1 MIRLLWAY
9 ILRVTKN
16 KGSEAAVRH
25 RIALILALTVVVLF
39 GVLFGSVRAAA
50 AVAYVDVYTGVW
62 DQSWEYTQGP
72 HSSLVGSNTAHDV
85 VSANASA
92 GPLVHFSPN
101 PSTATA
107 YVSDVGLSC
116 DLSGGAGTYV
126 RLSVW
131 DSGLYYGEVLYQHIT
146 NVQVSR
152 YNYYP
157 AGTTLG
163 SILTN
168 GTVSSCW
175 SGPHVHYE
183 AEGNRPTYP
192 SYWQH
197 QYDDAHDV
205 PTYVWY
211 PYSDW
216 LVRLYN

>member
-50 AVAYVDVYTGVW
+50 AVAYVDV
-62 DQSWEYTQGP
+62 
-72 HSSLVGSNTAHDV
+72 
-85 VSANASA
+85 
-92 GPLVHFSPN
+92 
-101 PSTATA
+101 
-107 YVSDVGLSC
+107 
-116 DLSGGAGTYV
+116 
-126 RLSVW
+126 
-131 DSGLYYGEVLYQHIT
+131 YYGEVLYQHIT